1 MITVYYD
8 FEYSKNYIKDKEISE
23 TYGHCYGLVYSQ
35 GDGTIRMNNFDKE
48 DKKTARKA
56 AIEILDELI
65 KQKKLISYKI
75 KKVV

>member
-8 FEYSKNYIKDKEISE
+8 FEYSKKYVKDKEVFE
-23 TYGHCYGLVYSQ
+23 TYGHCHSLVYSQ
-35 GDGTIRMNNFDKE
+35 GDGTIHMNNFDKE